1 MGTIALAES
10 GVGRK
15 AVTKTT
21 KYLKKSSD
29 TWVTANGSD
38 SPAALAM
45 LILLADATGENPKD
59 FGGINLMSRLAK
71 TRQ

>member
-1 MGTIALAES
+1 MPQAMRFS
-10 GVGRK
+10 M
-15 AVTKTT
+15 
-21 KYLKKSSD
+21 D
-29 TWVTANGSD
+29 TSQASFC

>member
-1 MGTIALAES
+1 M
-10 GVGRK
+10 
-15 AVTKTT
+15 
-21 KYLKKSSD
+21 
-29 TWVTANGSD
+29 TANGSD